1 VALRKMKRVM
11 AMVHKTAKEKGCWP
25 SGHAFDTPRNWTYA
39 KTKEL
44 WLGIE
49 QEFLV
54 RYMKRKPQAKFTTV
68 YNNLQGM
75 SASTS
80 SSGDDDRL

>member
-1 VALRKMKRVM
+1 
-11 AMVHKTAKEKGCWP
+11 MVHKTAKQKGCWP
-25 SGHAFDTPRNWTYA
+25 SGHAFDTPRHWTYA

-54 RYMKRKPQAKFTTV
+54 RHMNGKPQAKYTTV
-68 YNNLQGM
+68 YNKLQGQR
-75 SASTS
+75 AF
-80 SSGDDDRL
+80 SSGDEDVDIDDNT